1 MTLITREGKG
11 SKITMDEMDSN
22 LNYLES
28 LGVTNVTL
36 QDDTITFERESGINL
51 QVNTDNNLPIT
62 KTIIGSIETENDT
75 VVYKGILNYKFDEPS
90 NSIPL
95 IYVDSSKVEIKDIS
109 VEYGKSYYISASII
123 SFLSNELTTDQLYC
137 GLFSNIDY
145 GNPFITGTGFNNPV
159 SSIVVKSD
167 GKILVGGSFTS
178 YNGVESNKIIQLN
191 SDGSKDTS
199 FVIGTGFNNEIRSI
213 ILQLDGKILVGG
225 GFTSYNGVSSSY
237 IIRLNS
243 DGSKD
248 TSFVIGT
255 GFNNVVSSIV
265 LQSDG
270 KILVGGVFTSYNG
283 VASNRIIRLNSDGSK
298 DTSFVIGTGFNA
310 GGVSSIVLQSDGK
323 ILLGGSFISYNVV
336 ASNRIIRLNSDGSK
350 DTSFVIGT
358 GFNTTVNSIVLQSDG
373 KILLGGVFISYNG
386 VASSRI
392 IRLNSDGSKDTSF
405 VIGTGFNTGGVY
417 SIAVQTN
424 GKILVGGSFTSYNG
438 VESNKII
445 QLNSDGSKD
454 TSFVIGTG
462 FNTTVNSIVLQ
473 SDGKILLG
481 GVFISYNGVA
491 SNRIIRL
498 KSDGMIYNGES
509 EFITSKNN
517 SVNILN
523 YNVGKL
529 CINLQNL
536 SNYGIINF
544 ELIVT
549 SGIK

>member
-1 MTLITREGKG
+1 
-11 SKITMDEMDSN
+11 
-22 LNYLES
+22 
-28 LGVTNVTL
+28 
-36 QDDTITFERESGINL
+36 
-51 QVNTDNNLPIT
+51 
-62 KTIIGSIETENDT
+62 
-75 VVYKGILNYKFDEPS
+75 
-90 NSIPL
+90 
-95 IYVDSSKVEIKDIS
+95 
-109 VEYGKSYYISASII
+109 
-123 SFLSNELTTDQLYC
+123 
-137 GLFSNIDY
+137 
-145 GNPFITGTGFNNPV
+145 
-159 SSIVVKSD
+159 
-167 GKILVGGSFTS
+167 
-178 YNGVESNKIIQLN
+178 
-191 SDGSKDTS
+191 
-199 FVIGTGFNNEIRSI
+199 
-213 ILQLDGKILVGG
+213 
-225 GFTSYNGVSSSY
+225 
-237 IIRLNS
+237 
-243 DGSKD
+243 
-248 TSFVIGT
+248 
-255 GFNNVVSSIV
+255 
-265 LQSDG
+265 
-270 KILVGGVFTSYNG
+270 
-283 VASNRIIRLNSDGSK
+283 
-298 DTSFVIGTGFNA
+298 
-310 GGVSSIVLQSDGK
+310 
-323 ILLGGSFISYNVV
+323 
-336 ASNRIIRLNSDGSK
+336 
-350 DTSFVIGT
+350 
-358 GFNTTVNSIVLQSDG
+358 
-373 KILLGGVFISYNG
+373 LGGVFISYNG